1 MKNKNDKI
9 IENKVALSFREYE
22 NKKVL
27 FRLFNNKRDK
37 SKSFLIYEKSKFS
50 TTIKDAFNNDYRKV
64 DIEYD
69 TTKFS
74 SNIKD
79 AFNNDYRKVDI
90 EYDTTKNNRFKKV
103 NLLIDLNSYLDKSKK
118 NLYLDLI
125 NSNKEFI
132 KKNKVDNSIIEN
144 IKFFEDKIKS
154 L

>member
-1 MKNKNDKI
+1 MTTKKNI
-9 IENKVALSFREYE
+9 IENKIALSFREFKD
-22 NKKVL
+22 KKVL

-37 SKSFLIYEKSKFS
+37 TKSFIIYEKAKFS
-50 TTIKDAFNNDYRKV
+50 TTIEKAFNNDYRKV

-69 TTKFS
+69 TT
-74 SNIKD
+74 
-79 AFNNDYRKVDI
+79 R
-90 EYDTTKNNRFKKV
+90 NNRFKKV
-103 NLLIDLNSYLDKSKK
+103 NLLVDINGYLDKYKK

-144 IKFFEDKIKS
+144 IKFFEEKIKS

>member
-1 MKNKNDKI
+1 MTTKKNI
-9 IENKVALSFREYE
+9 IENKIALSFREFKD
-22 NKKVL
+22 KKIL

-37 SKSFLIYEKSKFS
+37 TKSFIIYEKAKFS
-50 TTIKDAFNNDYRKV
+50 TTIEKAFNNDYRKV

-69 TTKFS
+69 TT
-74 SNIKD
+74 
-79 AFNNDYRKVDI
+79 R
-90 EYDTTKNNRFKKV
+90 NNRFKKV
-103 NLLIDLNSYLDKSKK
+103 NLLVDINSYLDKNKK

>member
-1 MKNKNDKI
+1 MSKTKNI
-9 IENKVALSFREYE
+9 IENKIALSFREFKD
-22 NKKVL
+22 KKVL

-37 SKSFLIYEKSKFS
+37 TKSFIIYEKAKFS
-50 TTIKDAFNNDYRKV
+50 TN
-64 DIEYD
+64 IE
-69 TTKFS
+69 S
-74 SNIKD
+74 

-118 NLYLDLI
+118 DLYLDLI

-144 IKFFEDKIKS
+144 IKFFEEKIKS

>member
-1 MKNKNDKI
+1 MKNKSN
-9 IENKVALSFREYE
+9 ENKIVENKIALSFREFKD
-22 NKKVL
+22 KKIL

-37 SKSFLIYEKSKFS
+37 TKSFIIYEKAKNS
-50 TTIKDAFNNDYRKV
+50 TTIELAFNNDYRK
-64 DIEYD
+64 I
-69 TTKFS
+69 
-74 SNIKD
+74 
-79 AFNNDYRKVDI
+79 DI

>member
-27 FRLFNNKRDK
+27 FRLFNTKREK
-37 SKSFLIYEKSKFS
+37 SKSFNVYEK
-50 TTIKDAFNNDYRKV
+50 A
-64 DIEYD
+64 
-69 TTKFS
+69 KFS